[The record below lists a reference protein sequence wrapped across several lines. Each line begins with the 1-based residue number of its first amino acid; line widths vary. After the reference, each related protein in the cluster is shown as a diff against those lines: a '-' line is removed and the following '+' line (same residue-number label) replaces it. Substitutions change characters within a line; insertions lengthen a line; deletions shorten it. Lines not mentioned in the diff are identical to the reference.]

1 MRKRDSLTGC
11 MRACKLARCRSIVTG
26 HRPLPDMPFRAW
38 NRDRRRQKQ
47 QLDRVR
53 TAAKGMKKLQ
63 QQMVMIGLCAVMAL
77 PAAGQAQAPVPAQ
90 VQTQTA
96 PPAQAPQPQRR
107 ARTAPQS
114 TVSVDGS
121 EAMFTTMCALLAAG
135 FESNVSADHW
145 TAFRA
150 QMRERLRHQQG
161 PAVEAMREF
170 YRQHE
175 LRDPGATLSRY
186 LWFGLVSGPS
196 PGFQAVLRRDE
207 LPPEVIALEGFSE
220 ILSNYYQEQK
230 IGQMWRQVQPIYERE
245 VERLHD
251 PVSQV
256 VFVATGYL
264 REILEQSGALTF
276 AIVVEPLVGRIT
288 NVRNFGNHYALVLS
302 GGEEIPT
309 DIVRHAFLH
318 FLLDP
323 LPLMYAHVTAVK
335 RPLFEKA
342 AAAPRLAP
350 ELKDDY
356 ASYFAECTVR
366 AVELKLKRMSPG
378 EREAA
383 MSRDD
388 EAGYVLVQPLY
399 AALPKFENSE
409 PSMKIFFPDLVRS
422 IDLQTESRRLTAV
435 KFASADAASPEDE
448 AANEEVARRRSAA
461 PTTVP
466 NDAEVITALTEGE
479 RRIAEKN
486 PRAAEASFQKVL
498 TKYPDQARAWYGIGL
513 VALLDHD
520 AARAKQVFG
529 RLTAGE
535 HAATQDPMVLAW
547 SHVYLARIFDDE
559 GNPEVAKM
567 EYQSALAV
575 DGGPDQA
582 KQAAQKGLAV
592 FAGDKPIARP

>member
-1 MRKRDSLTGC
+1 
-11 MRACKLARCRSIVTG
+11 
-26 HRPLPDMPFRAW
+26 
-38 NRDRRRQKQ
+38 
-47 QLDRVR
+47 
-53 TAAKGMKKLQ
+53 MKKLQ
-63 QQMVMIGLCAVMAL
+63 RQMLLIGLCAVMAL
-77 PAAGQAQAPVPAQ
+77 PAGGQAQAPAPVPAQ
-90 VQTQTA
+90 VQTQT
-96 PPAQAPQPQRR
+96 PPAAQTPAPRP
-107 ARTAPQS
+107 RTRSSPQS

-121 EAMFTTMCALLAAG
+121 EAMFTTICALLAAG
-135 FESNVSADHW
+135 FESNVSSDNW

-150 QMRERLRHQQG
+150 QMRERLRQQQG
-161 PAVEAMREF
+161 PAVEAVREF

-186 LWFGLVSGPS
+186 LWFGLVSGPA
-196 PGFQAVLRRDE
+196 PAFQPVLRRDE
-207 LPPEVIALEGFSE
+207 LPPEIVALEGFSE

-230 IGQMWRQVQPIYERE
+230 IGQLWRQVQPIYSRE
-245 VERLHD
+245 VERLHG

-256 VFVATGYL
+256 VFVASGYL
-264 REILEQSGALTF
+264 REILEPSGPRTF

-288 NVRNFGNHYALVLS
+288 NVRNFGDHYALVLS
-302 GGEEIPT
+302 GGEEIPA
-309 DIVRHAFLH
+309 DVVRHAFLH

-323 LPLMYAHVTAVK
+323 LPMMYPHVTAVK

-388 EAGYVLVQPLY
+388 EDGYVLVKPLFG
-399 AALPKFENSE
+399 ALPKFENSE
-409 PSMKIFFPDLVRS
+409 PSMKLFFPDLVRAV
-422 IDLQTESRRLTAV
+422 DMGAETKRLAAV
-435 KFASADAASPEDE
+435 KFAPAETAKPEDE
-448 AANEEVARRRSAA
+448 TASEEVARRRNAA

-547 SHVYLARIFDDE
+547 SHVYLARIYDDE

-567 EYQSALAV
+567 EYQSVLSV
-575 DGGPDQA
+575 EGGPEQA
-582 KQAAQKGLAV
+582 KLAAQKGLAV

>member
-1 MRKRDSLTGC
+1 
-11 MRACKLARCRSIVTG
+11 
-26 HRPLPDMPFRAW
+26 
-38 NRDRRRQKQ
+38 
-47 QLDRVR
+47 
-53 TAAKGMKKLQ
+53 
-63 QQMVMIGLCAVMAL
+63 MVLYGLCAVTAL
-77 PAAGQAQAPVPAQ
+77 PAAGQAQAPAPMPGQ
-90 VQTQTA
+90 VQTKSP
-96 PPAQAPQPQRR
+96 PPAQAPAPPAR

-121 EAMFTTMCALLAAG
+121 EAMFTTICALLAAG
-135 FESNVSADHW
+135 FQSNVSSDNW

-150 QMRERLRHQQG
+150 QMRERLRQQQG
-161 PAVEAMREF
+161 PAVEAVREF

-186 LWFGLVSGPS
+186 LWFGLVSGPA
-196 PGFQAVLRRDE
+196 PAFQPVLRRDE

-230 IGQMWRQVQPIYERE
+230 IGQLWRQVQPIYNRE

-256 VFVATGYL
+256 VFVASGYL
-264 REILEQSGALTF
+264 REILEPSGPRTL

-288 NVRNFGNHYALVLS
+288 NVRNFGDHYALVLS

-309 DIVRHAFLH
+309 DVLRHAFLH

-323 LPLMYAHVTAVK
+323 LPLMYPHVTAAK
-335 RPLFEKA
+335 RSLFDKA
-342 AAAPRLAP
+342 ATAPRLAP

-366 AVELKLKRMSPG
+366 AVELRLKRMSPG

-388 EAGYVLVQPLY
+388 EDGYIFVKPLLE
-399 AALPKFENSE
+399 ALPKFENSE
-409 PSMKIFFPDLVRS
+409 PSMKLFFPDLVRA
-422 IDLQTESRRLTAV
+422 IDAGAEGKRLAAV
-435 KFASADAASPEDE
+435 KFAPAETAKPEEGAAS
-448 AANEEVARRRSAA
+448 EEVARRRSAA
-461 PTTVP
+461 PSTVP

-535 HAATQDPMVLAW
+535 HAATQDPLVLAW
-547 SHVYLARIFDDE
+547 SHVYLARIYGDE
-559 GNPEVAKM
+559 GNPEVAKL
-567 EYQSALAV
+567 EYQSVLNV
-575 DGGPDQA
+575 EGGPEQA
-582 KQAAQKGLAV
+582 KLAAQKGLAA
-592 FAGDKPIARP
+592 FGGDRPTARP

>member
-1 MRKRDSLTGC
+1 ML
-11 MRACKLARCRSIVTG
+11 L
-26 HRPLPDMPFRAW
+26 
-38 NRDRRRQKQ
+38 
-47 QLDRVR
+47 
-53 TAAKGMKKLQ
+53 
-63 QQMVMIGLCAVMAL
+63 IGLCAVMAL
-77 PAAGQAQAPVPAQ
+77 PAAGQAQAPAPVPAQ
-90 VQTQTA
+90 VQTQT
-96 PPAQAPQPQRR
+96 PPAAQTSAPRPRP
-107 ARTAPQS
+107 RTAPQS

-121 EAMFTTMCALLAAG
+121 EAMFTTICSLLAAG
-135 FESNVSADHW
+135 FESNVSSDNW

-150 QMRERLRHQQG
+150 QMRERLRQQQG
-161 PAVEAMREF
+161 PAVEAVREF

-175 LRDPGATLSRY
+175 LRDPGAMLSRY
-186 LWFGLVSGPS
+186 LWFGLVSGPA
-196 PGFQAVLRRDE
+196 PMFQPVLRRDE
-207 LPPEVIALEGFSE
+207 LPPEIVALEGFSE
-220 ILSNYYQEQK
+220 ILSDYYQEQK
-230 IGQMWRQVQPIYERE
+230 IGQLWRQVQPIYGRE

-251 PVSQV
+251 PVSQI
-256 VFVATGYL
+256 VFVASGYL
-264 REILEQSGALTF
+264 REILEPAGPRTF
-276 AIVVEPLVGRIT
+276 KIVVEPLVGRIT
-288 NVRNFGNHYALVLS
+288 NVRNFGDHYALVLS

-309 DIVRHAFLH
+309 DVVRHAFLH

-323 LPLMYAHVTAVK
+323 LPMMYPHVTAVK

-342 AAAPRLAP
+342 AIAPRLAP

-383 MSRDD
+383 MSRYD
-388 EAGYVLVQPLY
+388 EDGYVLVKPLFG
-399 AALPKFENSE
+399 ALPKFENSE
-409 PSMKIFFPDLVRS
+409 PSMKLFFPDLVRA
-422 IDLQTESRRLTAV
+422 IDVGGETKRLAAV
-435 KFASADAASPEDE
+435 KFAPVETAKPEDE
-448 AANEEVARRRSAA
+448 TASEEVAHRRSAA

-535 HAATQDPMVLAW
+535 HAAIQDPMVLAW
-547 SHVYLARIFDDE
+547 SHVYLARIYDDE

-567 EYQSALAV
+567 EYQSVLSV
-575 DGGPDQA
+575 EGGPELA

>member
-1 MRKRDSLTGC
+1 
-11 MRACKLARCRSIVTG
+11 
-26 HRPLPDMPFRAW
+26 
-38 NRDRRRQKQ
+38 
-47 QLDRVR
+47 
-53 TAAKGMKKLQ
+53 MKKLQ
-63 QQMVMIGLCAVMAL
+63 RQMLLIGLCAVMAL
-77 PAAGQAQAPVPAQ
+77 PAGGQSQAPAPVPAQ
-90 VQTQTA
+90 VQTKT
-96 PPAQAPQPQRR
+96 PPAAQTPALRPRTRSSPQ
-107 ARTAPQS
+107 T

-121 EAMFTTMCALLAAG
+121 EAMFTTICALLAAG
-135 FESNVSADHW
+135 FESNVSSDNW

-150 QMRERLRHQQG
+150 QMRERLRQQQG
-161 PAVEAMREF
+161 PAVEAVREF

-186 LWFGLVSGPS
+186 LWFGLVSGPA
-196 PGFQAVLRRDE
+196 PAFQPVLRRDE
-207 LPPEVIALEGFSE
+207 LPPEIVALEGFSE

-230 IGQMWRQVQPIYERE
+230 IGQLWRQVQPIYSRE
-245 VERLHD
+245 VERLHG

-256 VFVATGYL
+256 VFVASGYL
-264 REILEQSGALTF
+264 REILEPSGPRTF

-288 NVRNFGNHYALVLS
+288 NVRNFGDHYALVLS
-302 GGEEIPT
+302 GGEEIPA
-309 DIVRHAFLH
+309 DVVRHAFLH

-323 LPLMYAHVTAVK
+323 LPMMYPHVTAVK

-388 EAGYVLVQPLY
+388 EDGYVLVKPLFG
-399 AALPKFENSE
+399 ALPKFENSE
-409 PSMKIFFPDLVRS
+409 PSMKLFFPDLVRAV
-422 IDLQTESRRLTAV
+422 DMGAETKRLAAV
-435 KFASADAASPEDE
+435 KFAPAETAKPEDE
-448 AANEEVARRRSAA
+448 TASEEVARRRNAA

-547 SHVYLARIFDDE
+547 SHVYLARIYDDE

-567 EYQSALAV
+567 EYQSVLRV
-575 DGGPDQA
+575 EGGPEQA
-582 KQAAQKGLAV
+582 KLAAQKGLAV

>member
-1 MRKRDSLTGC
+1 
-11 MRACKLARCRSIVTG
+11 
-26 HRPLPDMPFRAW
+26 MP
-38 NRDRRRQKQ
+38 
-47 QLDRVR
+47 
-53 TAAKGMKKLQ
+53 G
-63 QQMVMIGLCAVMAL
+63 
-77 PAAGQAQAPVPAQ
+77 Q
-90 VQTQTA
+90 VQTNSP
-96 PPAQAPQPQRR
+96 PPAQAPAPR
-107 ARTAPQS
+107 ARVRTTPQS

-121 EAMFTTMCALLAAG
+121 EAMFTTICALLAAG
-135 FESNVSADHW
+135 FQSNVSSDNW

-150 QMRERLRHQQG
+150 QMRERLRQQQG
-161 PAVEAMREF
+161 PAVEAVREF

-186 LWFGLVSGPS
+186 LWFGLVSGPA
-196 PGFQAVLRRDE
+196 PAFQPVLRRDE

-230 IGQMWRQVQPIYERE
+230 IGQLWRQVQPIYNRE

-251 PVSQV
+251 PVSQI
-256 VFVATGYL
+256 VFVASGYL
-264 REILEQSGALTF
+264 REILEPSGPRTLT
-276 AIVVEPLVGRIT
+276 IVVEPLVGRIT
-288 NVRNFGNHYALVLS
+288 NVRNFGDHYALVLS

-309 DIVRHAFLH
+309 DVLRHAFLH

-323 LPLMYAHVTAVK
+323 LPLMYPHVTAAK
-335 RPLFEKA
+335 RSLFEKA

-366 AVELKLKRMSPG
+366 AVELRLQRMSPG

-388 EAGYVLVQPLY
+388 EDGYIFVKPLLE
-399 AALPKFENSE
+399 ALPKFENSE
-409 PSMKIFFPDLVRS
+409 PSMKLFFPDLVRA
-422 IDLQTESRRLTAV
+422 IDTGAEGKRLAQV
-435 KFASADAASPEDE
+435 KFAPDETAKPEDGAAS
-448 AANEEVARRRSAA
+448 EEVARRRSAA
-461 PTTVP
+461 PSTVP

-498 TKYPDQARAWYGIGL
+498 TRYPDQARAWYGIGL

-547 SHVYLARIFDDE
+547 SHVYLARIYGDE
-559 GNPEVAKM
+559 GNPEVAKL
-567 EYQSALAV
+567 EYQSVLNV
-575 DGGPDQA
+575 EGGPEQA
-582 KQAAQKGLAV
+582 KLAAQKGLAA
-592 FAGDKPIARP
+592 FGGDRPMARP

>member
-1 MRKRDSLTGC
+1 MKR
-11 MRACKLARCRSIVTG
+11 
-26 HRPLPDMPFRAW
+26 
-38 NRDRRRQKQ
+38 
-47 QLDRVR
+47 
-53 TAAKGMKKLQ
+53 LQ
-63 QQMVMIGLCAVMAL
+63 RQMVMIGWCAAIAL
-77 PAAGQAQAPVPAQ
+77 PVAGQSPAPLPAQ
-90 VQTQTA
+90 VQTPT
-96 PPAQAPQPQRR
+96 PPAEQAPAPRPR
-107 ARTAPQS
+107 TRTAPQS

-121 EAMFTTMCALLAAG
+121 EAMFTTICALLAAG
-135 FESNVSADHW
+135 FQSNVSSDNW

-150 QMRERLRHQQG
+150 QMRERLRQQQG
-161 PAVEAMREF
+161 PAVEAVREF

-186 LWFGLVSGPS
+186 LWFGLVSGPA
-196 PGFQAVLRRDE
+196 PGFQPVLRRDE

-230 IGQMWRQVQPIYERE
+230 IGQLWRQVQPIYDRE

-256 VFVATGYL
+256 VFVVSGYL
-264 REILEQSGALTF
+264 REILEPSGPRTF

-288 NVRNFGNHYALVLS
+288 NVRNFGDHYALVLS

-309 DIVRHAFLH
+309 DVVRHAFLH

-323 LPLMYAHVTAVK
+323 LPLRYAHVTAVK

-356 ASYFAECTVR
+356 ASFFAECTVR
-366 AVELKLKRMSPG
+366 AVELKLERISPG

-388 EAGYVLVQPLY
+388 ETGYVLVKPIF

-409 PSMKIFFPDLVRS
+409 PSMKLFFPDLVRA
-422 IDLQTESRRLTAV
+422 IDTGAEAKRLAAV
-435 KFASADAASPEDE
+435 KFAPAETAEPEDE
-448 AANEEVARRRSAA
+448 AASEEVARRRNAA

-466 NDAEVITALTEGE
+466 NDVEVIRALTEGE

-529 RLTAGE
+529 RLTAGD
-535 HAATQDPMVLAW
+535 HAAAQDPMVLAW
-547 SHVYLARIFDDE
+547 AHVYLARIYDEE
-559 GNPEVAKM
+559 GNPEVAKL
-567 EYQSALAV
+567 EYQSVLSV
-575 DGGPDQA
+575 EGGPEQA
-582 KQAAQKGLAV
+582 KQAAQKGLAA
-592 FAGDKPIARP
+592 FGGDKDTARP

>member
-1 MRKRDSLTGC
+1 
-11 MRACKLARCRSIVTG
+11 
-26 HRPLPDMPFRAW
+26 
-38 NRDRRRQKQ
+38 
-47 QLDRVR
+47 
-53 TAAKGMKKLQ
+53 MKKLQ
-63 QQMVMIGLCAVMAL
+63 QQLVMIGLCAVMAL
-77 PAAGQAQAPVPAQ
+77 PASGRAQAPVPAQ

-96 PPAQAPQPQRR
+96 PPVQAPQPQPRT
-107 ARTAPQS
+107 RTAPQG

-121 EAMFTTMCALLAAG
+121 EAMFTTICALLTAG
-135 FESNVSADHW
+135 FESNVSSDNW

-150 QMRERLRHQQG
+150 QMRERLRQQQG
-161 PAVEAMREF
+161 PAVEAVREF
-170 YRQHE
+170 YRLHE

-186 LWFGLVSGPS
+186 LWFGLVSGPA
-196 PGFQAVLRRDE
+196 PAFQPVLRRDE
-207 LPPEVIALEGFSE
+207 LPPEIIALEGFSE

-230 IGQMWRQVQPIYERE
+230 IGQLWRQVQPIYSRE
-245 VERLHD
+245 VERLHG

-256 VFVATGYL
+256 VFVASGYL
-264 REILEQSGALTF
+264 REILEPSGPRTL

-288 NVRNFGNHYALVLS
+288 NVRNFGDHYALVLS
-302 GGEEIPT
+302 GGEEIPA
-309 DIVRHAFLH
+309 DVVRHAFLH

-323 LPLMYAHVTAVK
+323 LPMIYPHVTAVK

-388 EAGYVLVQPLY
+388 EDGYVLVKPLFS
-399 AALPKFENSE
+399 ALPKFENSE
-409 PSMKIFFPDLVRS
+409 PSMKLFFPDLVRA
-422 IDLQTESRRLTAV
+422 IDAGAEGRRLAV
-435 KFASADAASPEDE
+435 IKFAPADAASPQDE
-448 AANEEVARRRSAA
+448 TAAEEVARRRSLA

-466 NDAEVITALTEGE
+466 NDAEVIVALTEGE

-498 TKYPDQARAWYGIGL
+498 TKDPDQARAWYGIGL
-513 VALLDHD
+513 VAMLDHD

-529 RLTAGE
+529 RLTVGE
-535 HAATQDPMVLAW
+535 HAAMQDPMVLAW
-547 SHVYLARIFDDE
+547 SHIYLARIYDDE
-559 GNPEVAKM
+559 GNPQVVKT
-567 EYQSALAV
+567 EYESALAV
-575 DGGPDQA
+575 EGAPEQA
-582 KQAAQKGLAV
+582 KQTAQKELAAMG
-592 FAGDKPIARP
+592 AGTPVVRP

>member
-1 MRKRDSLTGC
+1 M
-11 MRACKLARCRSIVTG
+11 MA
-26 HRPLPDMPFRAW
+26 
-38 NRDRRRQKQ
+38 
-47 QLDRVR
+47 
-53 TAAKGMKKLQ
+53 
-63 QQMVMIGLCAVMAL
+63 IGLCAATAL
-77 PAAGQAQAPVPAQ
+77 PAFGQAPAPAPAPVQTQPPAAQAPSRAHRRPE
-90 VQTQTA
+90 A
-96 PPAQAPQPQRR
+96 P
-107 ARTAPQS
+107 S
-114 TVSVDGS
+114 TVTVDGS

-135 FESNVSADHW
+135 FESNVSSDNW

-150 QMRERLRHQQG
+150 QMRERLRQQQG
-161 PAVEAMREF
+161 PAVEAVREF

-186 LWFGLVSGPS
+186 LWFGLVSGSAPS
-196 PGFQAVLRRDE
+196 FQPVLRRDD
-207 LPPEVIALEGFSE
+207 LPPEVLALEGFSE
-220 ILSNYYQEQK
+220 ILASYYREQK
-230 IGQMWRQVQPIYERE
+230 IGELWRQVQPIYSRE

-256 VFVATGYL
+256 VFLSSGYL
-264 REILEQSGALTF
+264 RDILDPNGPRSF

-288 NVRNFGNHYALVLS
+288 NVRNFGDHYALVLS
-302 GGEEIPT
+302 GGEEIPI
-309 DIVRHAFLH
+309 DVVRHAFLH

-350 ELKDDY
+350 DLKDDY

-366 AVELKLKRMSPG
+366 AVELKLKRTSPG

-388 EAGYVLVQPLY
+388 EDGYVLVRPLV
-399 AALPKFENSE
+399 AALSKFENSE
-409 PSMKIFFPDLVRS
+409 PSMKYFFPDLVRT
-422 IDLQTESRRLTAV
+422 IDTGAETKRLAEV
-435 KFASADAASPEDE
+435 KFAPADAAKPEDE
-448 AANEEVARRRSAA
+448 TVAEEVVRKRKVA

-466 NDAEVITALTEGE
+466 NDAEVIAELTEGE

-513 VALLDHD
+513 VAMLDHD

-535 HAATQDPMVLAW
+535 HAASEDPMVLVW
-547 SHVYLARIFDDE
+547 SHVYLARVYDYE
-559 GNPEVAKM
+559 GNSEVART

-575 DGGPDQA
+575 PGGPEQA
-582 KQAAQKGLAV
+582 KQAAQKELA
-592 FAGDKPIARP
+592 ALSSDKPVVRP

>member
-1 MRKRDSLTGC
+1 
-11 MRACKLARCRSIVTG
+11 
-26 HRPLPDMPFRAW
+26 
-38 NRDRRRQKQ
+38 
-47 QLDRVR
+47 
-53 TAAKGMKKLQ
+53 MKKLQ
-63 QQMVMIGLCAVMAL
+63 RQMILFGLCAAMAL
-77 PAAGQAQAPVPAQ
+77 PAAGQAQAPVPVQ
-90 VQTQTA
+90 VQTPT
-96 PPAQAPQPQRR
+96 PPSAQAPAPRPR
-107 ARTAPQS
+107 TRTAPQS

-121 EAMFTTMCALLAAG
+121 EAMFTTICALLAAG
-135 FESNVSADHW
+135 FESNVSSDNW

-150 QMRERLRHQQG
+150 QMRERLRQQQG
-161 PAVEAMREF
+161 PAVEAVREF
-170 YRQHE
+170 YRHHE

-186 LWFGLVSGPS
+186 LWFGLVSGPA
-196 PGFQAVLRRDE
+196 PAFQPVLRRDE

-230 IGQMWRQVQPIYERE
+230 IGQLWRQVQPIYNRE

-251 PVSQV
+251 PVSQI
-256 VFVATGYL
+256 VFVASGYL
-264 REILEQSGALTF
+264 REILEPSGPRTF

-288 NVRNFGNHYALVLS
+288 NVRNFGDHYALVLS

-309 DIVRHAFLH
+309 DVVRHAFLH

-323 LPLMYAHVTAVK
+323 LPLMYPHVTAVK
-335 RPLFEKA
+335 HALFEKA
-342 AAAPRLAP
+342 ATAPRLAP

-366 AVELKLKRMSPG
+366 AVELKLKRISPG

-388 EAGYVLVQPLY
+388 EDGYVLVKPLFG
-399 AALPKFENSE
+399 ALPKFENSE
-409 PSMKIFFPDLVRS
+409 PSMKLFFPDLVRA
-422 IDLQTESRRLTAV
+422 IDTGAEAKRLTAV
-435 KFASADAASPEDE
+435 KFAPAETAKPEDE
-448 AANEEVARRRSAA
+448 AASEEVARRRNAA

-559 GNPEVAKM
+559 GNLEVAKM
-567 EYQSALAV
+567 EYQSVLSV
-575 DGGPDQA
+575 EGGPEQA
-582 KQAAQKGLAV
+582 KLAAQKGLAA
-592 FAGDKPIARP
+592 FGGDKPIARP

>member
-1 MRKRDSLTGC
+1 MQNLWRQ
-11 MRACKLARCRSIVTG
+11 IV
-26 HRPLPDMPFRAW
+26 
-38 NRDRRRQKQ
+38 
-47 QLDRVR
+47 V
-53 TAAKGMKKLQ
+53 
-63 QQMVMIGLCAVMAL
+63 IGLCVAMAL
-77 PAAGQAQAPVPAQ
+77 PAFGQSPAPVPAQ
-90 VQTQTA
+90 VQTQAA
-96 PPAQAPQPQRR
+96 PAAQTP
-107 ARTAPQS
+107 ARTLRRPEAPGAV
-114 TVSVDGS
+114 TVDGS

-135 FESNVSADHW
+135 FESNISSDNW

-150 QMRERLRHQQG
+150 QMRERLRQQQG
-161 PAVEAMREF
+161 PAVEAVREF

-186 LWFGLVSGPS
+186 LWFGLVSGSAPS
-196 PGFQAVLRRDE
+196 FQPVLRRDE

-220 ILSNYYQEQK
+220 ILASYYREQK
-230 IGQMWRQVQPIYERE
+230 IGQLWRQVQPIYTRE

-256 VFVATGYL
+256 VFLTSGYL
-264 REILEQSGALTF
+264 RDILNPNGPRSF

-288 NVRNFGNHYALVLS
+288 NVRNFGDHYALVLS
-302 GGEEIPT
+302 GGEEIPV
-309 DIVRHAFLH
+309 DVVRHAFLH

-366 AVELKLKRMSPG
+366 AVELKLKRTSPG

-388 EAGYVLVQPLY
+388 EDGYVLVRPLVS
-399 AALPKFENSE
+399 ALSKFENSE
-409 PSMKIFFPDLVRS
+409 PSMKYFFPDLVRA
-422 IDLQTESRRLTAV
+422 IDMAPETKRLSEV
-435 KFASADAASPEDE
+435 KFAATDAARPEDE
-448 AANEEVARRRSAA
+448 TAAEEVARKRKAA

-466 NDAEVITALTEGE
+466 NDAEVIAELTEGE

-513 VALLDHD
+513 VAMLDHD

-535 HAATQDPMVLAW
+535 HAATEDPMVLVW
-547 SHVYLARIFDDE
+547 SHVYLARVYDYE
-559 GNPEVAKM
+559 GNSEVART

-575 DGGPDQA
+575 PGGPEQA
-582 KQAAQKGLAV
+582 KQTAQKELA
-592 FAGDKPIARP
+592 ALGGDKPVVRP

>member
-1 MRKRDSLTGC
+1 
-11 MRACKLARCRSIVTG
+11 
-26 HRPLPDMPFRAW
+26 
-38 NRDRRRQKQ
+38 
-47 QLDRVR
+47 
-53 TAAKGMKKLQ
+53 
-63 QQMVMIGLCAVMAL
+63 MAL
-77 PAAGQAQAPVPAQ
+77 PAAGQTQAPVPAQ
-90 VQTQTA
+90 VQTPTP
-96 PPAQAPQPQRR
+96 PPAQAPAPRPR

-114 TVSVDGS
+114 TLSVDGS
-121 EAMFTTMCALLAAG
+121 EAMFTMMCALLSAG
-135 FESNVSADHW
+135 FESNVSSDNW

-150 QMRERLRHQQG
+150 QMRERLRQQQG
-161 PAVEAMREF
+161 PAVEAVREF

-186 LWFGLVSGPS
+186 LWFGLVSGPA
-196 PGFQAVLRRDE
+196 PGFQPVLRRDE
-207 LPPEVIALEGFSE
+207 LPPEIIALEGFSE
-220 ILSNYYQEQK
+220 ILSSYYQEQK
-230 IGQMWRQVQPIYERE
+230 IGQLWRQVQPIYNRE

-251 PVSQV
+251 PVSQI
-256 VFVATGYL
+256 VFVASGYL
-264 REILEQSGALTF
+264 REILEPSGPRTF

-288 NVRNFGNHYALVLS
+288 NVRNFGDHYALVLS

-309 DIVRHAFLH
+309 DVVRHAFLH

-323 LPLMYAHVTAVK
+323 LPLMYPHVTAVK
-335 RPLFEKA
+335 RPIFEMA

-366 AVELKLKRMSPG
+366 AVELKLKRVSPG

-388 EAGYVLVQPLY
+388 EDGYVLVKPLFG
-399 AALPKFENSE
+399 ALPKFENSE
-409 PSMKIFFPDLVRS
+409 PSIKLFFPDLVRA
-422 IDLQTESRRLTAV
+422 IDLGAEVKRLAAM
-435 KFASADAASPEDE
+435 KFAPSEAARPQDE
-448 AANEEVARRRSAA
+448 AASEEVARRRNAA

-498 TKYPDQARAWYGIGL
+498 MKYPDQARAWYGIGL

-529 RLTAGE
+529 RLTTGE
-535 HAATQDPMVLAW
+535 HAATLDPMVLAW
-547 SHVYLARIFDDE
+547 SHVYLARIYDDE

-567 EYQSALAV
+567 EYQSVLNV
-575 DGGPDQA
+575 QGGPEQA
-582 KQAAQKGLAV
+582 KQAAQKGLAA
-592 FAGDKPIARP
+592 FGGGKPIARP